1 MKISL
6 FAFPLLTAFFLTSCN
21 SNPTQNSALNTKR
34 SDADSTFNICYSSVL
49 KKDTVLMNA
58 LMYGDSIK
66 GSLGYKLYEK
76 DENNGSFFGK
86 MFGDTLKAICTFKT
100 TTSESVQQVIFL
112 RKDTL
117 LIQASGE
124 HIEQNG
130 KIVFAKPEQI
140 RFDGLVLA
148 KVPCK

>member
-1 MKISL
+1 MKKSL
-6 FAFPLLTAFFLTSCN
+6 FTISVIATFLLSSCN
-21 SNPTQNSALNTKR
+21 SNPTQHSALNTKR
-34 SDADSTFNICYSSVL
+34 SEEDSTFNVCYSSVF

-86 MFGDTLKAICTFKT
+86 MFGDTLKAVCTFKT
-100 TTSESVQQVIFL
+100 ATSESVQQLIFL
-112 RKDTL
+112 RQDTL
-117 LIQASGE
+117 LIQGSGE

-130 KIVFAKPEQI
+130 KIVFAKPEQV
-140 RFDGLVLA
+140 RFDGLVLS
-148 KVPCK
+148 KVLCK

>member
-1 MKISL
+1 MVMITSAL
-6 FAFPLLTAFFLTSCN
+6 VISCN
-21 SNPTQNSALNTKR
+21 TNPTQNSALNTKR
-34 SDADSTFNICYSSVL
+34 SDQDSTFNICYSSVL

-76 DENNGSFFGK
+76 DAHNGSFSGK
-86 MFGDTLKAICTFKT
+86 MYGDTLKAMCTFKT
-100 TTSESVQQVIFL
+100 ATSESVQQVYFL

-117 LIQASGE
+117 MIQGSGA
-124 HIEQNG
+124 HLKQDG
-130 KIVFAKPEQI
+130 KILFASPATV
-140 RFDGLVLA
+140 RFDGLVLS

>member
-1 MKISL
+1 MKKSL
-6 FAFPLLTAFFLTSCN
+6 FPLSVLTAFLLASCN
-21 SNPTQNSALNTKR
+21 SSPTQNSALDTKS
-34 SDADSTFNICYSSVL
+34 SDRDSTFNICYSSIL
-49 KKDTVLMNA
+49 KKDTVMMNA

-86 MFGDTLKAICTFKT
+86 MFGDTLKAMCTFKT
-100 TTSESVQQVIFL
+100 ATSESVQQVIFL
-112 RKDTL
+112 RNDTL

-130 KIVFAKPEQI
+130 KIVFSKPDQV
-140 RFDGLVLA
+140 RFDGLILS